1 MKDSVNLQYNTERE
15 PLAMPEYG
23 RSVLAM
29 AEYLQTIPDREKR
42 SEQARAVVKTMEIL
56 NPQVRQQENW
66 EHKLWDH
73 LYMIAGY
80 NLDIDSP
87 WPAPVRE
94 EMETKPVPLPMK
106 GSPIKAM
113 HYGRNIERIIE
124 LICEQPEGETK
135 TALIRNLAIY
145 MRTQYLIWN
154 KDSVADE
161 TIFADIEKLSNGRIV
176 VPEGIELGKVSQDA
190 VFARPGQGQGQQG
203 GGKKNR
209 NRKYRKNKGK

>member
-1 MKDSVNLQYNTERE
+1 MKDSVNLEYNTERE

-23 RSVLAM
+23 RSVLKM
-29 AEYLQTIPDREKR
+29 VESLRDIPEKGRR

-80 NLDIDSP
+80 DLDIDSP
-87 WPAPVRE
+87 WPSPVRE

-106 GSPIKAM
+106 GTAIKAM
-113 HYGRNIERIIE
+113 HYGRNIERIID
-124 LICEQPEGETK
+124 LICEQPEGEVK

-161 TIFADIEKLSNGRIV
+161 TIFADIEKLSGGRV
-176 VPEGIELGKVSQDA
+176 RVPEGIELGKVAQEA
-190 VFARPGQGQGQQG
+190 VFARPGQGQQQG
-203 GGKKNR
+203 GGKKR
-209 NRKYRKNKGK
+209 NRKYRKNRNKQ